1 MKIKLNI
8 YFKVYMKSRWVKNTT
23 NIILFN
29 NLDSDIFHN
38 SKNTVNIERI
48 MKISK
53 WDIIRNDY
61 YAEQKM
67 KLTFYMYEGFKSE
80 ILRQNEACHHFY
92 LGSVLSS
99 DYVYNKNKSVNI
111 LRLRKA
117 IDYDM
122 IFASN
127 YR

>member
-8 YFKVYMKSRWVKNTT
+8 YYKVYMKSRWVKNTT

-61 YAEQKM
+61 YAE
-67 KLTFYMYEGFKSE
+67 
-80 ILRQNEACHHFY
+80 
-92 LGSVLSS
+92 
-99 DYVYNKNKSVNI
+99 
-111 LRLRKA
+111 
-117 IDYDM
+117 
-122 IFASN
+122 
-127 YR
+127 